1 MAELVDVLVSR
12 LRPDAVVASFSGDHD
27 ITTRDQVGQLL
38 EDLLEENDVVV
49 VDVSE
54 AAFIDSSFLH
64 NLVRAK
70 RFGSERGKR
79 LAIQVDEDAVAHR
92 ALEVSLVLQ
101 QFEHGGTR
109 DELLGSPVG
118 ARSSAAG

>member
-12 LRPDAVVASFSGDHD
+12 ARPGAVVAAFSGDHD
-27 ITTRDQVGQLL
+27 ITTSDQVGQLL

-79 LAIQVDEDAVAHR
+79 LALQVGEDAVAHR
-92 ALEVSLVLQ
+92 ALELSLVLQ
-101 QFEHGGTR
+101 QLEHGASR
-109 DELLGSPVG
+109 DELLGSMAG
-118 ARSSAAG
+118 SSPSH